1 MTASQRQP
9 RWIGIALIVILNV
22 IVTWH
27 APSAFSATQP
37 CEVFTPPN
45 FDKLSLDKKIKVS
58 EVVRECERR
67 LKESHTKDVAS
78 PQRDTKAVGY
88 ITARAN
94 GRGY

>member
-1 MTASQRQP
+1 MTPSQP
-9 RWIGIALIVILNV
+9 HPHWLGITLMVILNV

-67 LKESHTKDVAS
+67 RKDSYTKDVAA
-78 PQRDTKAVGY
+78 PQQDTKAVGY